1 MAPRSSAL
9 AWKIPRTEGQGISA
23 KNSEMCL
30 TDSRSDLETG
40 LKGMT
45 PWTRV
50 CVCVCVCECVC
61 VCVCVRAVK
70 R

>member
-50 CVCVCVCECVC
+50 CVCVCV
-61 VCVCVRAVK
+61 
-70 R
+70 